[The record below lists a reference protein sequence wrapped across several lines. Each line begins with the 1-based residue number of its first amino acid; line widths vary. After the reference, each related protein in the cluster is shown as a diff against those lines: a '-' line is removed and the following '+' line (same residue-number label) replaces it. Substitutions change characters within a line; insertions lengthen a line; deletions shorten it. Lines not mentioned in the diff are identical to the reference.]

1 MPKELSYEQ
10 ALEELQTIMQELQEE
25 SVSVDDLTEKS
36 ERATEL
42 IQFCKAKLRGIE
54 SSMEKLFPK
63 E

>member
-1 MPKELSYEQ
+1 MTENFSYEQ
-10 ALEELQTIMQELQEE
+10 ALEELQSIMQELQDE

-42 IQFCKAKLRGIE
+42 IQYCKSKLRGIE

-63 E
+63 D